1 MDLIAAVKKY
11 VEVTGRF
18 GEPMPLSQFG
28 VSKAETEKTICAWDE
43 DYQINRYLLLSRARD
58 EELASFPPDLRVFL
72 INGYECT
79 HLSFRPDIQK
89 LL

>member
-1 MDLIAAVKKY
+1 MNLAAAVKKY

-18 GEPMPLSQFG
+18 GESMHLSQFG
-28 VSKAETEKTICAWDE
+28 VSKAETERSVSAWDE
-43 DYQINRYLLLSRARD
+43 DYQISRYLLLSRARD

-79 HLSFRPDIQK
+79 HLSFHAGIQT